1 MHLEKLFLQP
11 RALPAIPRV
20 IQELIASFQDEGV
33 AVKHLADLIS
43 TDQVITANLLR
54 MANSAYFEVPC
65 TIATVSDAVTR
76 LGLTNVRTLVIS
88 LGLTGSFQSIP
99 GSDAGPFWRY
109 SLHTAVVARHLGKQ
123 IGIEPELAFTV
134 GLMHAVGEL
143 VMHVAMPVAM
153 RAMNHAVALLD
164 PSRLDVEQTTF
175 GYTHAEVGAEL
186 ARRWNF
192 PPLFAQA
199 IAGAANPLVQDH
211 FSPLAA
217 LVHIAAWRARAEANQ
232 LSPQDL
238 ETQWPLELAARIA
251 LSRETMLNDLPPL
264 ADLCE
269 GLESLLS

>member
-65 TIATVSDAVTR
+65 TIATVTDAVTR

-88 LGLTGSFQSIP
+88 LGLTGSFQAIP
-99 GSDAGPFWRY
+99 GIDCARFWCY

-232 LSPQDL
+232 LSPQDQ

>member
-1 MHLEKLFLQP
+1 
-11 RALPAIPRV
+11 
-20 IQELIASFQDEGV
+20 
-33 AVKHLADLIS
+33 
-43 TDQVITANLLR
+43 
-54 MANSAYFEVPC
+54 
-65 TIATVSDAVTR
+65 
-76 LGLTNVRTLVIS
+76 
-88 LGLTGSFQSIP
+88 
-99 GSDAGPFWRY
+99 
-109 SLHTAVVARHLGKQ
+109 LGKQ

-143 VMHVAMPVAM
+143 VMQVAMPVAM

-232 LSPQDL
+232 LSPQDQ

>member
-1 MHLEKLFLQP
+1 MHLEELFQQP
-11 RALPAIPRV
+11 HALPAIPR
-20 IQELIASFQDEGV
+20 IMQELIASFQDEGV

-54 MANSAYFEVPC
+54 MANSAYFEVPY
-65 TIATVSDAVTR
+65 TIATVADAVTR

-99 GSDAGPFWRY
+99 VIDAARFWRY

-123 IGIEPELAFTV
+123 IAIDPDLVFTV

-143 VMHVAMPVAM
+143 VMHVAMPQTMLAM
-153 RAMNHAVALLD
+153 DNAVALLD
-164 PSRLDVEQTTF
+164 PNRLNVEQTTF
-175 GYTHAEVGAEL
+175 GYNHADVGAEL
-186 ARRWNF
+186 ARRWSF
-192 PPLFAQA
+192 PPVFARA
-199 IAGAANPLVQDH
+199 IAGVDNPLVQDN

-232 LSPQDL
+232 LSSQDL
-238 ETQWPLELAARIA
+238 EASWPLELAAKIA
-251 LSRETMLNDLPPL
+251 LPREAMLIDLPPL
-264 ADLCE
+264 AELCE

>member
-20 IQELIASFQDEGV
+20 MQELIASFQDEGV

-65 TIATVSDAVTR
+65 TIATVTDAVTR

-88 LGLTGSFQSIP
+88 LGLTGSFQAIP
-99 GSDAGPFWRY
+99 GIDCARFWCY

-143 VMHVAMPVAM
+143 VMQVAMPVAM
-153 RAMNHAVALLD
+153 RAMNHVVALLD
-164 PSRLDVEQTTF
+164 PNRLDVEQTTF

-192 PPLFAQA
+192 PPLFALA

-217 LVHIAAWRARAEANQ
+217 LVHIAAWRARAEANR
-232 LSPQDL
+232 LSQQEMEL
-238 ETQWPLELAARIA
+238 YWPLELAAKIA
-251 LSRETMLNDLPPL
+251 LPRDAMLQDLPPL
-264 ADLCE
+264 ADLCA
-269 GLESLLS
+269 GLESLVS

>member
-20 IQELIASFQDEGV
+20 MQELIASFQDEGV

-65 TIATVSDAVTR
+65 TIATVTDAVTR
-76 LGLTNVRTLVIS
+76 LGFTNVRTLVIS
-88 LGLTGSFQSIP
+88 LGLTGSFQAIP
-99 GSDAGPFWRY
+99 GIDCARFWCY

-123 IGIEPELAFTV
+123 IAIDPELVFTV

-143 VMHVAMPVAM
+143 VMHVAMPQTM
-153 RAMNHAVALLD
+153 RTMDNTVGLLD
-164 PSRLDVEQTTF
+164 PRRMTALQNTF
-175 GYTHAEVGAEL
+175 GYTHADVGAEL

-192 PPLFAQA
+192 PPVFAQA
-199 IAGAANPLVQDH
+199 IAGADNPLVQDD

-217 LVHIAAWRARAEANQ
+217 LVHIAAWRARAEANR
-232 LSPQDL
+232 LSQQEMEL
-238 ETQWPLELAARIA
+238 YWPLELAAKIA
-251 LSRETMLNDLPPL
+251 LPRVAMLQDLPPL
-264 ADLCE
+264 ADLCA
-269 GLESLLS
+269 GLESLVS